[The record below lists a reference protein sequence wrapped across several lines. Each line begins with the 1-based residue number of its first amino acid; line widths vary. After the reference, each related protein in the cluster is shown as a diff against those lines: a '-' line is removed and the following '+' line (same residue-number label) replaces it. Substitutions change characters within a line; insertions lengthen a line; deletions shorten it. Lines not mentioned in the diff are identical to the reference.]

1 MENYIGARL
10 RFETAGGDVEGR
22 LKEIRKQERVLVIE
36 EDENKLKE
44 VPVEDI
50 KKLEIVKTVQKT
62 AEPTQRDCVSEEEAR
77 KILEDAFL
85 HAYPTEDAF
94 LAITSGGLLKIIAN
108 VFKCRFEDRIAVLV
122 LGDDVFARLG
132 YVFAMTLHNANLNP
146 DVESTSHA
154 SPKTVSMRQRFTNSG
169 HKLTKASGAYKL
181 VVVCSDVDDVALPKQ
196 LTAQNILF
204 CTLPSKCDEGGA
216 KHGVVYGVKTE
227 RVAVFPGK
235 VFCIDVGLGD
245 ALLRKYNLRR
255 RYPSSVF
262 GIQK

>member
-36 EDENKLKE
+36 DGDVVKK
-44 VPVEDI
+44 VPMVDI
-50 KKLEIVKTVQKT
+50 KKLEIVKTAQKAAEPVQK
-62 AEPTQRDCVSEEEAR
+62 ECVSEEEAR
-77 KILEDAFL
+77 RILNDAFL

-94 LAITSGGLLKIIAN
+94 LAVVSGGLLKIIAN
-108 VFKCRFEDRIAVLV
+108 VFKYRFEDRIAVLV
-122 LGDDVFARLG
+122 SGDGVFARLG

-146 DVESTSHA
+146 DVESGSHA
-154 SPKTVSMRQRFTNSG
+154 SPKTVAMQQRFTNSG
-169 HKLTKASGAYKL
+169 YKFVKASGMYKL
-181 VVVCSDVDDVALPKQ
+181 VVLCSDTDDTAPLKQ
-196 LTAQNILF
+196 LSAQNVLF
-204 CTLPSKCDEGGA
+204 CTLPERCDEGGA
-216 KHGVVYGVKTE
+216 KYGVVYGVKTE